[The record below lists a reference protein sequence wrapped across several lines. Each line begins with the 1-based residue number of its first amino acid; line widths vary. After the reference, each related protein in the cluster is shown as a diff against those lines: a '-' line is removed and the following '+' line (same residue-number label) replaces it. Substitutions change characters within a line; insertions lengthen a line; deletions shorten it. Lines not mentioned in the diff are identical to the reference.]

1 MYDLSEQT
9 EIRRLTFGGNNRFPV
24 WSGDGRRVTF
34 QSGRDGDRAIF
45 WQSADGASGAERL
58 TKPAQG
64 EEHIPESWSRDGKR
78 LLFSVFKDA
87 KFSLWVWTL
96 DGRSSA
102 PFGNVLSNAPLSA
115 TFSPDGRWIAYA
127 ATEAAGGIIS
137 PNRGVF
143 VQPFPATGEQ
153 HQAPKRAIDFHPL
166 WAPDGKSIFYVP
178 SAARSTVAV
187 PITTHPAV
195 AFGTPVELSRAPKP
209 LLLAPDVR
217 GYDVLPDG
225 RFIGVVPVSA
235 DGSASAPFTEFRV
248 VLNWFEELNRLAPT
262 K

>member
-1 MYDLSEQT
+1 MTGRESDIWMYDLSEQS
-9 EIRRLTFGGNNRFPV
+9 EIRRLTYGGNNRFPV

-34 QSGRDGDRAIF
+34 QSGRDSDRAIF

-102 PFGNVLSNAPLSA
+102 PFGNVLSIAPLSA

-127 ATEAAGGIIS
+127 AAEEASGIMS

-153 HQAPKRAIDFHPL
+153 HQAPKRVIDF
-166 WAPDGKSIFYVP
+166 P
-178 SAARSTVAV
+178 SAL
-187 PITTHPAV
+187 
-195 AFGTPVELSRAPKP
+195 GTRRQVD
-209 LLLAPDVR
+209 LLRPEC
-217 GYDVLPDG
+217 GQIDG
-225 RFIGVVPVSA
+225 L
-235 DGSASAPFTEFRV
+235 GSHHNP
-248 VLNWFEELNRLAPT
+248 PGG
-262 K
+262 

>member
-1 MYDLSEQT
+1 MHPRVSPDGRVLAVGLNTGRESDIWTYDLSEQT
-9 EIRRLTFGGNNRFPV
+9 EIKKLTFGGNNRFPV

-96 DGRSSA
+96 DGQSSA

-127 ATEAAGGIIS
+127 RR
-137 PNRGVF
+137 PRR
-143 VQPFPATGEQ
+143 PAESCHRTGEYSCNRFRRP
-153 HQAPKRAIDFHPL
+153 ASSIKRR
-166 WAPDGKSIFYVP
+166 K
-178 SAARSTVAV
+178 
-187 PITTHPAV
+187 
-195 AFGTPVELSRAPKP
+195 E
-209 LLLAPDVR
+209 
-217 GYDVLPDG
+217 
-225 RFIGVVPVSA
+225 
-235 DGSASAPFTEFRV
+235 
-248 VLNWFEELNRLAPT
+248 
-262 K
+262 